1 MSLFGDMPVMP
12 FLVIVGGGG
21 IAALFFAVAIIW
33 WGLRYV
39 RRKRASGDSAFPP
52 SGESS

>member
-12 FLVIVGGGG
+12 FLVIAGGGAV
-21 IAALFFAVAIIW
+21 AALFATVAIIW

-39 RRKRASGDSAFPP
+39 RRKRATGDSAFPP
-52 SGESS
+52 SGDSL